1 MFMVPGEAVKFPEHD
16 CIKFATLGIVAK
28 LRKTIPVKTPTRT
41 SAIAIYGNHNS
52 ATIRDGKAATMFLCF
67 KTKFIL
73 HFRRVARVNR
83 EPDTLVGFSFS
94 RHDFVPFKP

>member
-1 MFMVPGEAVKFPEHD
+1 MVARKPIKLPEHD
-16 CIKFATLGIVAK
+16 GVELSALRINPQIVKSVAF
-28 LRKTIPVKTPTRT
+28 KTPTRT